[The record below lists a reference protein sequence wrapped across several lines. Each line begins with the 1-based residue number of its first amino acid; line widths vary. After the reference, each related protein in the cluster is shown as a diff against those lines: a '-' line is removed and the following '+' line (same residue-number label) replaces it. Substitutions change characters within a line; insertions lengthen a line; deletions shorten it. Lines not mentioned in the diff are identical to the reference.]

1 MDKKKVTAFILLDL
15 AKAFDSVRHSILLH
29 KLYCVGASLD
39 TVKWFSSYLSGRSQ
53 SVRIRC
59 SASSPLPITHG
70 VPHGAVL
77 SPLLFCIYM
86 NDLPLVTQSY
96 DMASFVDDSKVYLS
110 FTNDYIDQATQNL
123 EADLV
128 RVAKW
133 CSENQLLINPDKTKF
148 LYIDNRQLM
157 RNLSTD
163 MT

>member
-1 MDKKKVTAFILLDL
+1 
-15 AKAFDSVRHSILLH
+15 
-29 KLYCVGASLD
+29 
-39 TVKWFSSYLSGRSQ
+39 
-53 SVRIRC
+53 
-59 SASSPLPITHG
+59 
-70 VPHGAVL
+70 
-77 SPLLFCIYM
+77 M